1 MDQIS
6 KTVNT
11 FLSYIVGIGL
21 ICFFSFVFLLA
32 SARLNRS
39 TLGNLLA
46 SSAGETARMA
56 RSESFSFW
64 GDVGQQVASGLGVSS
79 PLGFLTPLPIITPEA
94 PATMAPPGPT
104 APPPADGP
112 TQAPT
117 ATSPPIPTTYI
128 RSSPLSEGGLLRW
141 RGLEADGTLSPLG
154 VSLESVRDQAN
165 LALSQN
171 SGDLLALWL
180 LKEWRNC
187 EPYLGNMRANFADP
201 AQVNVVRQG
210 ADDVRTK
217 CNPRVYEAYA
227 RTRWADISAWVYS
240 PDASRDEA
248 RVPAL
253 LAGLKVFVGAKV
265 DGPARDNRPQ
275 DHVPVTFQSPGFGL
289 PGDKTITVTIG
300 TINEML
306 GNLSD
311 QKWDFNSGPY
321 TVAGVLFPANPP
333 EPVLP
338 TDADLTPPV
347 VAPAPAPAE
356 KLAQPS
362 VQGTPGVSGAPTT
375 PGKYV
380 VAAGDTV
387 YAISRKFNVSVD
399 ALIAA
404 NPNTLGFNPNY
415 ITPGMELNIP
425 TTP

>member
-11 FLSYIVGIGL
+11 FLSYVVGIGL

-32 SARLNRS
+32 SARLNNS

-64 GDVGQQVASGLGVSS
+64 GDVGQEVASGLGVS
-79 PLGFLTPLPIITPEA
+79 PGLGGGGAPTYPIITPL
-94 PATMAPPGPT
+94 PATATAVPQPATPAPSGPT
-104 APPPADGP
+104 ATP
-112 TQAPT
+112 APT
-117 ATSPPIPTTYI
+117 SLPEPTAYI
-128 RSSPLSEGGLLRW
+128 SSSPLSEGGKLRW
-141 RGLEADGTLSPLG
+141 LGLEPDGTLSPLG

-171 SGDLLALWL
+171 PGDLLALWL
-180 LKEWRNC
+180 LKQYRNC
-187 EPYLGNMRANFADP
+187 EPYVTNMRANFADP
-201 AQVNVVRQG
+201 AQINIVRQG
-210 ADDVRTK
+210 ADDVLTK
-217 CNPRVYEAYA
+217 CNPRIYEAYA
-227 RTRWADISAWVYS
+227 RKRWADISAWVS
-240 PDASRDEA
+240 APDEA

-253 LAGLKVFVGAKV
+253 LAGLKVYVGAKV
-265 DGPARDNRPQ
+265 DGPARANRPQ
-275 DHVPVTFQSPGFGL
+275 DHVPITFQSPGFGL

-311 QKWDFNSGPY
+311 QKWDFGSGPF
-321 TVAGVLFPANPP
+321 TVAGVLFPPNPA

-338 TDADLTPPV
+338 TVAELTPPV
-347 VAPAPAPAE
+347 VAPAAKSIAPV
-356 KLAQPS
+356 AQS
-362 VQGTPGVSGAPTT
+362 TPTL

-387 YAISRKFNVSVD
+387 YGIARKFNVSVD

-404 NPNTLGFNPNY
+404 NPATLGFNANY
-415 ITPGMELNIP
+415 ITVGMELNIP
-425 TTP
+425 GTTP

>member
-1 MDQIS
+1 MDQIT

-32 SARLNRS
+32 SARLNNS

-64 GDVGQQVASGLGVSS
+64 GDVGQQVASGLGVPS
-79 PLGFLTPLPIITPEA
+79 LGTPPTALPIITPAA
-94 PATMAPPGPT
+94 PPTAAPPGPT
-104 APPPADGP
+104 TPPPTAGP
-112 TQAPT
+112 TVAPT
-117 ATSPPIPTTYI
+117 VTSPPMPTSYI
-128 RSSPLSEGGLLRW
+128 RSSPISEGGLLRW
-141 RGLEADGTLSPLG
+141 RGLEADGSLTPLG

-180 LKEWRNC
+180 LKQWRNC
-187 EPYLGNMRANFADP
+187 DPYLANMRANFADP

-210 ADDVRTK
+210 ADDVLTK

-227 RTRWADISAWVYS
+227 RKRWADLQVWGSTAN
-240 PDASRDEA
+240 PDEA
-248 RVPAL
+248 RVGDL
-253 LAGLKVFVGAKV
+253 LAGLRIYVGAKV
-265 DGPARDNRPQ
+265 DGPARGNRPE

-300 TINEML
+300 TVNEML

-311 QKWDFNSGPY
+311 KKWDFNAGPY
-321 TVAGVLFPANPP
+321 TVKGELFPSNPP
-333 EPVLP
+333 EPALP
-338 TDADLTPPV
+338 TDADLNPPV

-362 VQGTPGVSGAPTT
+362 VQGTPTAPS
-375 PGKYV
+375 KYT

-387 YAISRKFNVSVD
+387 YAIARKFNVSVD

-425 TTP
+425 ATP

>member
-11 FLSYIVGIGL
+11 FLSYVVGIGL

-32 SARLNRS
+32 SARLNKS

-64 GDVGQQVASGLGVSS
+64 GDVGQQVASGLGVSA
-79 PLGFLTPLPIITPEA
+79 LGAPTTLPIITPA
-94 PATMAPPGPT
+94 APPTTAPPAPTTVSPTAGPT
-104 APPPADGP
+104 A
-112 TQAPT
+112 APT
-117 ATSPPIPTTYI
+117 ATSAPIPTNYI

-141 RGLEADGTLSPLG
+141 RGLEADGSLSPLG
-154 VSLESVRDQAN
+154 VSPESVRDQAN

-180 LKEWRNC
+180 LKQWRNC
-187 EPYLGNMRANFADP
+187 EPYLANMRANFADP
-201 AQVNVVRQG
+201 TQVNVVRQG
-210 ADDVRTK
+210 ALDVETK

-227 RTRWADISAWVYS
+227 RKRWADLQAWGSTPS
-240 PDASRDEA
+240 PDETQVKD
-248 RVPAL
+248 L
-253 LAGLKVFVGAKV
+253 LAGLQIFVGTKV
-265 DGPARDNRPQ
+265 DGPARGNRPE
-275 DHVPVTFQSPGFGL
+275 DHVTVTFQSPGFGL

-300 TINEML
+300 TVNNML
-306 GNLSD
+306 GTET
-311 QKWDFNSGPY
+311 KWDFNAGPY
-321 TVAGVLFPANPP
+321 TVKGDLFPPNPP

-362 VQGTPGVSGAPTT
+362 VQSTPTAPGT
-375 PGKYV
+375 YV

-404 NPNTLGFNPNY
+404 NPSTLGFNPNY
-415 ITPGMELNIP
+415 ITPGMQLNIP

>member
-6 KTVNT
+6 RTVNT

-32 SARLNRS
+32 SARLNKS
-39 TLGNLLA
+39 TLGSLLA

-64 GDVGQQVASGLGVSS
+64 GDVGQQVAGGLGVSTA
-79 PLGFLTPLPIITPEA
+79 LGGGTAVTYPIITPA
-94 PATMAPPGPT
+94 GPAATAVPGPT
-104 APPPADGP
+104 TPPPTAGP
-112 TQAPT
+112 SPVPPPT
-117 ATSPPIPTTYI
+117 SLPVPTNYI
-128 RSSPLSEGGLLRW
+128 SSSPLSEGGKLRW
-141 RGLEADGTLSPLG
+141 LGLEADGTLSPLG

-180 LKEWRNC
+180 LKQWRTC
-187 EPYLGNMRANFADP
+187 EPYLTSMRANYADLT
-201 AQVNVVRQG
+201 QVNTVRQG
-210 ADDVRTK
+210 ADDVLTK
-217 CNPRVYEAYA
+217 CNPRIYEAYA
-227 RTRWADISAWVYS
+227 RKRWADLQAWGS
-240 PDASRDEA
+240 TPNPDET
-248 RVPAL
+248 RVKDL
-253 LAGLKVFVGAKV
+253 LAGLKIFVGAKV
-265 DGPARDNRPQ
+265 DGPARGNRPE

-300 TINEML
+300 IIDQML

-311 QKWDFNSGPY
+311 KAWDFNSGPY
-321 TVAGVLFPANPP
+321 LVTGVLFPVNPA
-333 EPVLP
+333 EPILP
-338 TDADLTPPV
+338 TVNDLTPPV
-347 VAPAPAPAE
+347 VAPAE
-356 KLAQPS
+356 KLVQPAAA
-362 VQGTPGVSGAPTT
+362 GTPTA

-387 YAISRKFNVSVD
+387 YGIARKFNVAVD

-425 TTP
+425 GNTP